1 MLPTHGSNKGI
12 QENSWYLDIG
22 LSNHMCGKR
31 IVFVE
36 HDESISGNVSFGDD
50 SKIIVK
56 DKGNILIFL
65 NDGRH

>member
-1 MLPTHGSNKGI
+1 
-12 QENSWYLDIG
+12 
-22 LSNHMCGKR
+22 
-31 IVFVE
+31 VE